1 MRTSDFEA
9 RPEHEFAFFL
19 AERLGMT
26 VGELLNRMS
35 NWEFIQWMT
44 FYGRRMQEQQLSSG
58 LAKQGR

>member
-1 MRTSDFEA
+1 
-9 RPEHEFAFFL
+9 
-19 AERLGMT
+19 MT